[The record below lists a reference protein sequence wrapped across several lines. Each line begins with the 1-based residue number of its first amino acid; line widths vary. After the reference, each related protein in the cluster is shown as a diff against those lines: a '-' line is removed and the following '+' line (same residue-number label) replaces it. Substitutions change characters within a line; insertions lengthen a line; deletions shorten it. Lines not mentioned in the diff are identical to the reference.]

1 MAEPKTML
9 ADLRRLG
16 DGAIYDALTGR
27 MTTQDRLH
35 LWDPVGVLRE
45 ALEAGTSGG
54 MMALTVSA
62 LVLHRKPQES
72 LEP

>member
-1 MAEPKTML
+1 
-9 ADLRRLG
+9 
-16 DGAIYDALTGR
+16 
-27 MTTQDRLH
+27 
-35 LWDPVGVLRE
+35 VLRQ
-45 ALEAGTSGG
+45 ALDAGVSGG